1 VTALV
6 AMPRSRGSRLL
17 PLVFVGLLIAACS
30 PAASGAPSTS
40 EAPAATPTS
49 APSPSPNP
57 SSSTASNPSD
67 APSASAA
74 ADPALGLKIAAP
86 YQLVALDPALEASF
100 RQQFATSA
108 GAFASLIGIGGR
120 EVTSGGL
127 LAGYVFVI
135 AFPAGV
141 LTDASYQAM
150 LGGIATG
157 SQLTFTATT
166 ISGVSFSSGTTATSG
181 LGAFRVGDHVV
192 MVVAPT
198 ATTLTPIATAL
209 ITANK

>member
-1 VTALV
+1 
-6 AMPRSRGSRLL
+6 MPRPRGGRLL
-17 PLVFVGLLIAACS
+17 SLILIGLLIVACS
-30 PAASGAPSTS
+30 PAASAAPSAT
-40 EAPAATPTS
+40 ETPAATPTS
-49 APSPSPNP
+49 SPSPSPSP
-57 SSSTASNPSD
+57 SPASSPSD
-67 APSASAA
+67 TPSASAA
-74 ADPALGLKIAAP
+74 AVDPALGLKIAAP
-86 YQLVALDPALEASF
+86 YELVALDPALEASF

-120 EVTSGGL
+120 EVTSSGL

-166 ISGVSFSSGTTATSG
+166 ISGVSFSSGRPPRPGSVRSG
-181 LGAFRVGDHVV
+181 SGTMSSWSWHR
-192 MVVAPT
+192 P
-198 ATTLTPIATAL
+198 PRR
-209 ITANK
+209 

>member
-1 VTALV
+1 VTGLV
-6 AMPRSRGSRLL
+6 TLPRARGGRLL
-17 PLVFVGLLIAACS
+17 ALVFVGLLIAACS
-30 PAASGAPSTS
+30 PAASGAPSVS

-49 APSPSPNP
+49 APSPSPSP
-57 SSSTASNPSD
+57 SPASSLSD

-86 YQLVALDPALEASF
+86 YELVALDPALETSF
-100 RQQFATSA
+100 RQQFAVSA

-120 EVTSGGL
+120 EVTSSGA

-150 LGGIATG
+150 LGGIASS
-157 SQLTFTATT
+157 SQLTFTTAT

-192 MVVAPT
+192 MVVTPT

-209 ITANK
+209 ISANK

>member
-1 VTALV
+1 VTVLV
-6 AMPRSRGSRLL
+6 TLPRARGGRLL

-30 PAASGAPSTS
+30 PAASGGPSTS
-40 EAPAATPTS
+40 DAPAATPTS
-49 APSPSPNP
+49 APSLSPSPSP
-57 SSSTASNPSD
+57 ASSSSD

-74 ADPALGLKIAAP
+74 AVDPALGLKVAAP
-86 YQLVALDPALEASF
+86 YQLVALDPALETAF
-100 RQQFATSA
+100 RQQFAASA

-120 EVTSGGL
+120 EVTSSGA

-157 SQLTFTATT
+157 SQTTFTATT

-192 MVVAPT
+192 MVVTPT
-198 ATTLTPIATAL
+198 ATTLTGIATAL

>member
-1 VTALV
+1 
-6 AMPRSRGSRLL
+6 MPRPRGGRLL
-17 PLVFVGLLIAACS
+17 SLILIGLLIVACS
-30 PAASGAPSTS
+30 PAASAAPSAT
-40 EAPAATPTS
+40 ETPAATPTS
-49 APSPSPNP
+49 SPSPSPSP
-57 SSSTASNPSD
+57 SPASSPSD
-67 APSASAA
+67 TPSASAA
-74 ADPALGLKIAAP
+74 AVDPALGLKIAAP
-86 YQLVALDPALEASF
+86 YELVALDPALEASF

-120 EVTSGGL
+120 EVTSSGL

-166 ISGVSFSSGTTATSG
+166 ISGVSFSSGTTTTSG

>member
-1 VTALV
+1 VTV
-6 AMPRSRGSRLL
+6 SVTMPRARGGRLL

-40 EAPAATPTS
+40 EAPAATPT
-49 APSPSPNP
+49 APSPSPSP
-57 SSSTASNPSD
+57 SPASSPSD

-74 ADPALGLKIAAP
+74 AVDPALGLKIAAP
-86 YQLVALDPALEASF
+86 YQLVALDPTLETSF
-100 RQQFATSA
+100 RQTFAASA

-120 EVTSGGL
+120 EVTSSGTP
-127 LAGYVFVI
+127 AGFVFVI
-135 AFPAGV
+135 AFPAGA

-150 LGGIATG
+150 LGGIASG
-157 SQLTFTATT
+157 SQMTFTATT

-192 MVVAPT
+192 MVVTPT
-198 ATTLTPIATAL
+198 ATTLTGIATAL